1 MAGQARYSDP
11 AKLARALKVIRT
23 WAEFDLE
30 EGRPTALYPA
40 DVIKLVDKALAEWTG
55 EEE

>member
-1 MAGQARYSDP
+1 MAGQQEYSEI
-11 AKLARALKVIRT
+11 KLFRALKVIRT

-40 DVIKLVDKALAEWTG
+40 DVIKLIDQTLAELDG
-55 EEE
+55 CLDG